1 MGQYYVPTII
11 NKNGVETF
19 NAHHYNNGYKLMEH
33 SWVGNYLVQA
43 VITRLYNN
51 PSILFWMGDYAEL
64 DDITKKAAEAALF
77 DYNISIGK
85 QFILDVHSDKYDK
98 PAIPEKDFIYPKYF
112 INHTA
117 KVYFD
122 IDKCVSKLAEIAPED
137 DGWVVH
143 PLPLLTAVGNGRGGG
158 DYYSELDKQF
168 VGNWAGDVIETAYEV
183 PDGYCENIYYFRED

>member
-1 MGQYYVPTII
+1 
-11 NKNGVETF
+11 
-19 NAHHYNNGYKLMEH
+19 MEH

-158 DYYSELDKQF
+158 DYYGINMDL
-168 VGNWAGDVIETAYEV
+168 VGTWAGDLLEITERFPDANYKDITPEVVFQEDYEAYNEW
-183 PDGYCENIYYFRED
+183 YNKQ